1 MHSGVRNK
9 CRKLARAK
17 HSRISRGGRA
27 STRRYLTA
35 AALLSGCAQ
44 LAWAVIPGVASGGL
58 LSARAARTLNVTD
71 TAHLHR
77 VSNSGEEILE
87 VGRATGTL
95 PGSVRAYINVGAT
108 VIVHFT
114 IDTAAGAISGAGSG
128 RLKGRAA
135 EPSFAGRMTVGHGT
149 GRYAHAHGE
158 GGFYGTL
165 DRKTYALVVQT
176 TGTLSY

>member
-1 MHSGVRNK
+1 MRLGVRNK
-9 CRKLARAK
+9 CRELDRARQ
-17 HSRISRGGRA
+17 SRRSCGRA
-27 STRRYLTA
+27 ATRRCLTA
-35 AALLSGCAQ
+35 VALIGYCSLLALAA
-44 LAWAVIPGVASGGL
+44 IPGVASGGIPL
-58 LSARAARTLNVTD
+58 ARAARALNATD

-135 EPSFAGRMTVGHGT
+135 EPSFAGRMTVRHGT

-165 DRKTYALVVQT
+165 DRKTYALIVQT

>member
-1 MHSGVRNK
+1 
-9 CRKLARAK
+9 
-17 HSRISRGGRA
+17 
-27 STRRYLTA
+27 
-35 AALLSGCAQ
+35 
-44 LAWAVIPGVASGGL
+44 
-58 LSARAARTLNVTD
+58 VTD

-135 EPSFAGRMTVGHGT
+135 EPSFAGRMTVRHGT

-165 DRKTYALVVQT
+165 DRRTYALVVQT